1 MHTLL
6 RRLVIALVASTL
18 PLGAL
23 GDGAALAIPADRSQA
38 TPHRTTEH
46 FRFFGDEAV
55 HPILERLAGF
65 AEERF
70 TRMCTPIGACERVT
84 RPIDIWVAEDA
95 EAFAAGFPEPSP
107 MSEWASGVTFLAQQR
122 VILRAHGTALLT
134 LNETFDH
141 ELAHVLAHTYSQ
153 EGGRPLPRWFHEG
166 LAIWLSGEGVLSRLE
181 TALKAAASGHLLT
194 FEDLARAFPNQGKNV
209 EIAYAQSAL
218 FVKRLVRERGPAAV
232 VGLLSDTAR
241 GADFDEAF
249 RARFQ
254 ASPGELFETVQS
266 DLETSS
272 SPFLFLYDGNF
283 LWGLVT
289 MLFLFIAWWR
299 IRDRKR
305 QMARLADSE
314 DQRIAAEDM
323 ALLAARTQ
331 AAERVEL
338 DENGRP
344 LLH

>member
-1 MHTLL
+1 MHPSSL
-6 RRLVIALVASTL
+6 RRLVLALVLVIGSIG
-18 PLGAL
+18 LGGGAHAL
-23 GDGAALAIPADRSQA
+23 PADRSQA
-38 TPHRTTEH
+38 VPHRTTEH
-46 FRFFGDEAV
+46 FRFFGDEDV
-55 HPILERLAGF
+55 HAILERLAGL

-70 TRMCTPIGACERVT
+70 ERMCTPIGACDRVT

-95 EAFAAGFPEPSP
+95 EGFAAGFPEPNP

-122 VILRAHGTALLT
+122 VILRAHGSALLT

-141 ELAHVLAHTYSQ
+141 ELAHVLAHTYSH

-166 LAIWLSGEGVLSRLE
+166 LAIWLSGEGVLTRLE
-181 TALKAAASGHLLT
+181 TALKAATSGHLLEYEALSRT
-194 FEDLARAFPNQGKNV
+194 FPNQGKNV

-218 FVKRLVRERGPAAV
+218 FVKRLVREGGPHAV
-232 VGLLSDTAR
+232 VGLLDDTAR
-241 GADFDEAF
+241 GVEFDA
-249 RARFQ
+249 AFQ
-254 ASPGELFETVQS
+254 ARLGTTPSALFETVQD

-283 LWGLVT
+283 LWGLMT
-289 MLFLFIAWWR
+289 LLFLFIAWWR

-323 ALLAARTQ
+323 ELLAARTR
-331 AAERVEL
+331 AAESIER
-338 DENGRP
+338 DDAGRP